1 MQKQIF
7 LSWLCCWDCLAL
19 GTGICPSLFFPH
31 YIDHISSLLELSPKV
46 LNTNHWSR
54 KQAQVKLLVK
64 LLLAFLARKTAR
76 ETLTE
81 TSSFCIVI
89 SLSTCSLQL
98 KRNTS
103 VLCTIPSAPAS
114 QKDSLW
120 DVKELCGEQHGAA
133 APPHCLLFS
142 SCPSVHTWE
151 QLCCWCQEQMQGT
164 NGCSMDPTTT
174 NRYLHAMAAE
184 WCRVVHQNSNSGA
197 ATLLRSQCS
206 RAAWRGLRSLYYF
219 PYEQTMVK
227 TMLHNRDAWS
237 LTSSSSIIYYLSSA
251 GIAPKCS
258 GNKTQKIQAQ
268 VNLLFFQWM
277 NKAEA
282 WLWHFP
288 CPLLLFFFSFF
299 KMLP

>member
-81 TSSFCIVI
+81 TFSFCIVI

-142 SCPSVHTWE
+142 SCPSVHTLESSRVADARNRCRVPMDAQWILQQPIGTYMQWQQSDAELSTRIQTLVQPHCWGVSALE
-151 QLCCWCQEQMQGT
+151 QLG
-164 NGCSMDPTTT
+164 
-174 NRYLHAMAAE
+174 
-184 WCRVVHQNSNSGA
+184 GA
-197 ATLLRSQCS
+197 FDLCII
-206 RAAWRGLRSLYYF
+206 F
-219 PYEQTMVK
+219 PMSK
-227 TMLHNRDAWS
+227 PW
-237 LTSSSSIIYYLSSA
+237 
-251 GIAPKCS
+251 
-258 GNKTQKIQAQ
+258 
-268 VNLLFFQWM
+268 
-277 NKAEA
+277 
-282 WLWHFP
+282 
-288 CPLLLFFFSFF
+288 
-299 KMLP
+299 